1 MNENNFT
8 VYWNMPT
15 TNPRAYPPSRN
26 RPILQ
31 YDKQEPY
38 YSFLRQKKIYLTNE
52 QKEKIAQFSKMLLD
66 NYLI

>member
-15 TNPRAYPPSRN
+15 INNRAYPPQRN
-26 RPILQ
+26 RTILQ
-31 YDKQEPY
+31 PMELYHY
-38 YSFLRQKKIYLTNE
+38 YNFMNPKKIYLTKE